1 MVAADVQKTVDAK
14 FTSALTAEV
23 NKIGQTRFVRFKNEV
38 FTAAFVDHAR
48 ALDAVKVELIKVS
61 LKERN
66 VPKLSSSGESS
77 PLQVCDHELSV
88 RLKHPNW
95 RELLDNELLL
105 CSSATVKLTRKT
117 RDLNLK
123 RESAKLLSQLS
134 QLSFEELEGKYSVV
148 KEMERTPCP

>member
-48 ALDAVKVELIKVS
+48 ALDAVKVELIKVHH
-61 LKERN
+61 KREKFAKN
-66 VPKLSSSGESS
+66 FKVPPMNPQSS

-148 KEMERTPCP
+148 KEMK

>member
-1 MVAADVQKTVDAK
+1 MEMCQK
-14 FTSALTAEV
+14 
-23 NKIGQTRFVRFKNEV
+23 
-38 FTAAFVDHAR
+38 
-48 ALDAVKVELIKVS
+48 
-61 LKERN
+61 
-66 VPKLSSSGESS
+66 SSSSDESS

-134 QLSFEELEGKYSVV
+134 QLSFEELEGKYSAV
-148 KEMERTPCP
+148 KEMK

>member
-1 MVAADVQKTVDAK
+1 M
-14 FTSALTAEV
+14 
-23 NKIGQTRFVRFKNEV
+23 
-38 FTAAFVDHAR
+38 
-48 ALDAVKVELIKVS
+48 
-61 LKERN
+61 
-66 VPKLSSSGESS
+66 SSSDESS

-148 KEMERTPCP
+148 KVNEMNSLSVITSIFFSLGSSLKGNFHTCQPLIFFDFNRV

>member
-61 LKERN
+61 LTERN
-66 VPKLSSSGESS
+66 VPKRLVPPMSLHLFRSATTSS
-77 PLQVCDHELSV
+77 P
-88 RLKHPNW
+88 
-95 RELLDNELLL
+95 
-105 CSSATVKLTRKT
+105 SA
-117 RDLNLK
+117 
-123 RESAKLLSQLS
+123 
-134 QLSFEELEGKYSVV
+134 
-148 KEMERTPCP
+148 